1 VSAPATRVAAVAAE
15 EVRAAR
21 RATLWRGAL
30 AVWAK
35 EVRAEWRSRYSVG
48 SSIVFAAATLAVL
61 TLAVG
66 FQARR
71 PELASALL
79 WIVLLFSATASLGH
93 GFAREVEGGTWD
105 LLRQAAGPGE
115 VLLGKWL
122 AAATLL
128 AAIEAVILA
137 MGAVLIGPTVKN
149 PLGFLAVLGLGSL
162 SLAAGLPLVG
172 ALLAQ
177 ARRHGGLVAVMAFPL
192 LVPGLLAAV
201 MGTRQAMQG
210 GWPVGEM
217 RMLIAFTGL
226 LVVAGWR
233 LFEFIW
239 DE

>member
-1 VSAPATRVAAVAAE
+1 MTTPAARVAAAAP
-15 EVRAAR
+15 AAAAKR
-21 RATLWRGAL
+21 RAGLWNGAL

-35 EVRAEWRSRYSVG
+35 EVRGEWRSRYSLG
-48 SSIVFAAATLAVL
+48 SSLVFAAATMAVL

-71 PELASALL
+71 PELAAALL
-79 WIVLLFSATASLGH
+79 WTVLLFSATASLGH

-122 AAATLL
+122 GAATLL
-128 AAIEAVILA
+128 AAIELVILA
-137 MGAVLIGPTVKN
+137 LGAVLIGPRVES
-149 PLGFLAVLGLGSL
+149 PAGFAAVLALGSL

-201 MGTRQAMQG
+201 MGTRKAMQG
-210 GWPVGEM
+210 EWPGAEM
-217 RMLIAFTGL
+217 RILVAFTGL

-239 DE
+239 EE

>member
-1 VSAPATRVAAVAAE
+1 MSGPG
-15 EVRAAR
+15 R
-21 RATLWRGAL
+21 RSPLWRGAL
-30 AVWAK
+30 AVWGK
-35 EVRAEWRSRYSVG
+35 DVRAEWRSRYSVG

-71 PELASALL
+71 PELAAPLL
-79 WIVLLFSATASLGH
+79 WTVLLFSATASLGH

-137 MGAVLIGPTVKN
+137 LGAVLIGPPVGD
-149 PLGFLAVLGLGSL
+149 PAGFLAVLGLGSL
-162 SLAAGLPLVG
+162 ALAAGLPLVG

-177 ARRHGGLVAVMAFPL
+177 ARRHGGLVAAMAFPL

-201 MGTRQAMQG
+201 MGTRKALAG
-210 GWPVGEM
+210 SWPGDEL
-217 RMLIAFTGL
+217 RMLAAFTGL